1 MRMLIVAILIAF
13 SGGAFA
19 ISADE
24 ASLLASRTGFG
35 PEIGKPPQA
44 GSLNAAIDHLVDVAA
59 ARQSASTPPP
69 DWIDEPL
76 QFPLTPKNLPPD
88 ERRAHALM
96 WQQRYVDLQSWWLQE
111 MRTTPAPLTER
122 MTLFWHGHFTT
133 SFKSVKAG
141 QLLYRQNLLLRR
153 HALGNYREL
162 LHAIA
167 RDPAMLLYLNN
178 QQNRKSEP
186 NENFARELLELFTL
200 GEGHYSESDVKQ
212 AARAFTGWKMQ
223 TPEGTFTVV
232 AKQHDDAEKTFLGR
246 SGKLDGDDVIEQ
258 ILKQPRAAELIV
270 EQLWREFVSPQP
282 DAAAVQRLAAG
293 FRKNWEI
300 APLLKAMFRE
310 PAFTAPAN
318 DGVLV
323 KSPVEFVVGTL
334 RGLDL
339 PLSSL
344 NAAVSTADMGQT
356 LFAPPNVRG
365 WPGGDAWI
373 TSEWLL
379 ARRRFVQ
386 QLAGDVPSA
395 GDQMIGR
402 TRLQKVAAVEL
413 RKQSADLQRRFG
425 EVAESLPP
433 SELTRQVLSLPP
445 VMPAVDGA
453 KPPDRLETL
462 LLDPVYN
469 LK

>member
-1 MRMLIVAILIAF
+1 MRLLIVALLIAF
-13 SGGAFA
+13 SGSAFA
-19 ISADE
+19 IGAE
-24 ASLLASRTGFG
+24 QATLLDSRTGFG
-35 PEIGKPPQA
+35 PQLGQPPPS
-44 GSLNAAIDHLVDVAA
+44 GSFDTVIDHIVDAAA
-59 ARQSASTPPP
+59 ARQTASTLPP
-69 DWIDEPL
+69 DWVDEPL
-76 QFPLTPKNLPPD
+76 PLPKDGKELSAD
-88 ERRAHALM
+88 ERRARMLE
-96 WQQRYVDLQSWWLQE
+96 WQRRYVELQAWWLQE
-111 MRTTPAPLTER
+111 MRSTPAPLAER

-133 SFKSVKAG
+133 SFKTVKAG

-153 HALGNYREL
+153 YALGNYRDL

-178 QQNRKSEP
+178 QQNKKGQP

-200 GEGHYSESDVKQ
+200 GEGYYTESDVKE

-223 TPEGTFTVV
+223 APEGRYTVV
-232 AKQHDDAEKTFLGR
+232 TKQHDDGEKTFLGR
-246 SGKLDGDDVIEQ
+246 SGKFDGDEVIDI
-258 ILKQPRAAELIV
+258 ILQQPRAAEFIV

-293 FRKNWEI
+293 FRKNWQI
-300 APLLKAMFRE
+300 ASLLKAMLRE
-310 PAFTAPAN
+310 PAFSAPQN
-318 DGVLV
+318 RGVLV
-323 KSPVEFVVGTL
+323 KSPVELVVGTV
-334 RGLDL
+334 RALDL
-339 PLSSL
+339 PLTSTFL
-344 NAAVSTADMGQT
+344 AASTTDMGQT

-386 QLAGDVPSA
+386 QLAGDLPSDSA
-395 GDQMIGR
+395 MTAPR
-402 TRLQKVAAVEL
+402 TRLQKTAAAEL
-413 RKQSADLQRRFG
+413 RKQGADLQRRFG
-425 EVAESLPP
+425 EAAESLPP
-433 SELTRQVLSLPP
+433 AEMTRQLLSLAP

>member
-1 MRMLIVAILIAF
+1 MRMLIVAALIAF
-13 SGGAFA
+13 SGDAFA
-19 ISADE
+19 ISADQAE
-24 ASLLASRTGFG
+24 LLASRTGFG
-35 PEIGKPPQA
+35 PQIGQSAPA
-44 GSLNAAIDHLVDVAA
+44 GSFESTIDHLVDAAA
-59 ARQSASTPPP
+59 ARRTAATPPP
-69 DWIDEPL
+69 DWVAEPL
-76 QFPLTPKNLPPD
+76 QFPLTPKDLPPD
-88 ERRAHALM
+88 ERRARSLM

-111 MRTTPAPLTER
+111 MRTTPAPLAER
-122 MTLFWHGHFTT
+122 MTLFWHGHFAT

-153 HALGNYREL
+153 YALGNYREL

-178 QQNRKSEP
+178 QQNKKSEP

-200 GEGHYSESDVKQ
+200 GEGHYTENDVKE

-223 TPEGTFTVV
+223 TPDGTFTVV
-232 AKQHDDAEKTFLGR
+232 AKQHDDGDKRFLGR
-246 SGKLDGDDVIEQ
+246 SGRLDGDDVIEQ
-258 ILKQPRAAELIV
+258 ILKQPRAAEFIV

-282 DAAAVQRLAAG
+282 EAAAVQRLAAG

-300 APLLKAMFRE
+300 APLLKALFRE
-310 PAFTAPAN
+310 PAFSAADN
-318 DGVLV
+318 QGVLV

-386 QLAGDVPSA
+386 QLAGDLPS
-395 GDQMIGR
+395 GDAAMSGR
-402 TRLQKVAAVEL
+402 TRLQKVAAAEL
-413 RKQSADLQRRFG
+413 RQQSADLQRRFG

-433 SELTRQVLSLPP
+433 SDMTRQLLSLPP